1 MGSQTWKID
10 DVHSGIYFKVKHLM
24 VATLRGQFR
33 RFSAD
38 LALDDADL
46 TRSSVSVT
54 IEAASV
60 DTGHP
65 QRDANLCSANFLDS
79 ATFPSLTF
87 RSRRIEHVANDSY
100 RMTGGLTIRDLTR
113 EVILEATFGGFV
125 VDPRG
130 ARRAG
135 FGARTSIRRGDF
147 GIVWNQVVESGGL
160 AIADRVDIA
169 IEVEAVAQ
177 AGLQATA

>member
-1 MGSQTWKID
+1 MGDQTWKID
-10 DVHSGIYFKVKHLM
+10 DVHSGIYFKVKHLV

-38 LALDDADL
+38 LGLDEADL
-46 TRSSVSVT
+46 TRSSVSIA

-65 QRDANLCSANFLDS
+65 QRDANLRSANFLDA

-87 RSRRIEHVANDSY
+87 RSRRFEHVANDSY
-100 RMTGGLTIRDLTR
+100 RMIGDLTIRDLTR
-113 EVILEATFGGFV
+113 EVILEARFGGFV
-125 VDPRG
+125 VDLRG

-135 FGARTSIRRGDF
+135 FGARTSIQRGDF
-147 GIVWNQVVESGGL
+147 GIVWNQPVESGGV
-160 AIADRVDIA
+160 AISDRVDIV

-177 AGLQATA
+177 AALQATA